1 MVSVCWY
8 TLQAWAMEATIGNYL
23 WSVTI
28 DRGDCQKM
36 NPQISFQNKL
46 CRPSTEIRSF
56 CLTFLHC
63 VFSNV

>member
-28 DRGDCQKM
+28 DRGDCQWM
-36 NPQISFQNKL
+36 NPQISFQNKFSRL
-46 CRPSTEIRSF
+46 RLE
-56 CLTFLHC
+56 
-63 VFSNV
+63 VFV